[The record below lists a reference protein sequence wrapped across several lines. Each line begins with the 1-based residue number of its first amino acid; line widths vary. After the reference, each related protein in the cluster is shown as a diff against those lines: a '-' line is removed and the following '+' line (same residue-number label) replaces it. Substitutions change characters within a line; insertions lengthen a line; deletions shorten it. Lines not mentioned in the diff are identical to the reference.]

1 MHRWALDG
9 VTLASLVNTREW
21 HGLAGEDDKFKLIAG
36 QSPSPSENLYLFS
49 DGALTALSWHES
61 PCSLC

>member
-36 QSPSPSENLYLFS
+36 QSSSPSENLYIFS
-49 DGALTALSWHES
+49 DGA
-61 PCSLC
+61 SLC